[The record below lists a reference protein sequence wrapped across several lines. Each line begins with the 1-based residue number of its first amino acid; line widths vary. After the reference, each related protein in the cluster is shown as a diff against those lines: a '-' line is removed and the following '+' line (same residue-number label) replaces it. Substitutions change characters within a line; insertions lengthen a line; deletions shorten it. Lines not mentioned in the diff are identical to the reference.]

1 MILQFKTARNTYGH
15 RKYLAFDTGAEI
27 FTRVS
32 PRMITEGIEIKA
44 RVYKELVLKLQSLGY
59 KECERIF

>member
-1 MILQFKTARNTYGH
+1 MILQFKTGRNTYGY

-27 FTRVS
+27 FTRVC
-32 PRMITEGIEIKA
+32 PRMITDGIEIKA
-44 RVYKELVLKLQSLGY
+44 RDYKELVLKLQSLGY